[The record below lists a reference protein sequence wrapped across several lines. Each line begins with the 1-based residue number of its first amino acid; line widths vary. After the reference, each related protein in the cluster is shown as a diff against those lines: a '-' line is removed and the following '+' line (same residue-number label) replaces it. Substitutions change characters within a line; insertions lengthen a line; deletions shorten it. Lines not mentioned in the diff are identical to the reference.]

1 LLRVHRAFHNF
12 LRIVNILGLRR
23 QIALAAFCC
32 ACTVAAFAAQI
43 GGTVTNGTTKKPS
56 AGDDVVLLSLSSG
69 MEEVAH
75 TKTDEQGRFVLNAPD
90 GVGQHLLRVDHQD
103 ASYFKPVPPGTSIVD
118 VTIYDAAKNV
128 DNVVSDGRVF
138 RFQTIGGG
146 QLEVSEMFILRNDS
160 NPPRT
165 KTGERSFEFELPAG
179 AEIEDGVAEG
189 PGGMPTNS
197 PPVAAG
203 KKNRYGFAFPIR
215 PGRSRFEVRYKVP
228 YAGTREFKITPELP
242 LAELGIMLP
251 KSMQF
256 NSSDPSFAPAQD
268 ESGMTVFVAK
278 NVSPGKQLRF
288 SVSGEG
294 SMPSENAQGGGGG
307 AASQDTASP
316 GGGLGAPINAPDPL
330 GKSNWYIIGILVL
343 ALSAAGYWLFRM
355 QRRTLGAPAGGPA
368 VQPGNPQ
375 RYIGTSSRSG
385 SLSTVNGS
393 GVLEAIKEELFHL
406 ETDRVQGK
414 LTDQEYATSK
424 AGLETLMRRQLKQ
437 TEGKKK

>member
-1 LLRVHRAFHNF
+1 M
-12 LRIVNILGLRR
+12 GLRR

-32 ACTVAAFAAQI
+32 ISTAAAFAAQI
-43 GGTVTNGTTKKPS
+43 GGTVTNATTNKPS
-56 AGDDVVLLSLSSG
+56 AGDEVVLLSLSSG

-75 TKTDEQGRFVLNAPD
+75 TKTDGQGRFVLNAPD
-90 GVGQHLLRVDHQD
+90 QVGQHLLRVDHQD
-103 ASYFKPVPPGTSIVD
+103 ASYFKPVPPGTSVVD
-118 VTIYDAAKNV
+118 VTVYDAAKNV
-128 DNVVSDGRVF
+128 NIVSDGRVF
-138 RFQTIGGG
+138 RFQTLPGGQ

-165 KTGERSFEFELPAG
+165 KTGDRSFEFELPAG
-179 AEIEDGVAEG
+179 AQIEDGVAEG

-215 PGRSRFEVRYKVP
+215 PGRSRFQVTYKVP
-228 YAGTREFKITPELP
+228 YAGTREFKVSPELP

-256 NSSDPSFAPAQD
+256 NSGDPSFAPAQD

-294 SMPSENAQGGGGG
+294 SMPSENAQAGGGG
-307 AASQDTASP
+307 AASQDTATP

-330 GKSNWYIIGILVL
+330 AKSSWYIIGILVL
-343 ALSAAGYWLFRM
+343 ALSGAGYWVFRM
-355 QRRTLGAPAGGPA
+355 QRRTLGAPVGGP
-368 VQPGNPQ
+368 VLPGNPQ
-375 RYIGTSSRSG
+375 RYTGRISRSG
-385 SLSTVNGS
+385 DTSTTNG
-393 GVLEAIKEELFHL
+393 GVLDALKEELFHL

-414 LTDQEYATSK
+414 LTDQEYTASK
-424 AGLETLMRRQLKQ
+424 AGLETLMRRQLKK
-437 TEGKKK
+437 TESKKR